1 MKKLNNKIEGKVAIV
16 KNVDAKLISKV
27 DNSNLL
33 EKLKCK
39 HSLKNKKE
47 KHKN

>member
-1 MKKLNNKIEGKVAIV
+1 MKKLNNKIEGKVVIV

-39 HSLKNKKE
+39 HSLKNKRE
-47 KHKN
+47 KQKN